1 MLIETEEYEKLNA
14 KQKLLIRIGN
24 NRKQGKKKKTAETQA
39 IANFRYISSGLFLF
53 CF

>member
-24 NRKQGKKKKTAETQA
+24 NRKQGKKNSRDTS
-39 IANFRYISSGLFLF
+39 N
-53 CF
+53 C